1 MQPQLWGRGNERKE
15 TIMADKESI
24 ILGVLT
30 TAGKP
35 LKAGDIAEAAGLDKA
50 EVAKILG
57 VLKKQG
63 KVGSPKMCFYAPA

>member
-1 MQPQLWGRGNERKE
+1 
-15 TIMADKESI
+15 MANKESI

-30 TAGKP
+30 VAGKP
-35 LKAGDIAEAAGLDKA
+35 LKAGDVAEATGLDKT

-57 VLKKQG
+57 TLKKQG

>member
-1 MQPQLWGRGNERKE
+1 
-15 TIMADKESI
+15 MADKESI

-50 EVAKILG
+50 EVAKILAA
-57 VLKKQG
+57 LKKQG
-63 KVGSPKMCFYAPA
+63 KVGSPKMCFYEPAQ

>member
-1 MQPQLWGRGNERKE
+1 
-15 TIMADKESI
+15 MADKESV
-24 ILGVLT
+24 ILGVLA

-57 VLKKQG
+57 ALKKQG